1 MNPTLETTAF
11 EELKE
16 DRGAGTWGMKE
27 KINQD
32 EARESVGTKVPES
45 YSGPQIKD
53 TERQARESV
62 RAKVP
67 ESYSGPQ
74 IKDTEK
80 PWESSFS
87 FFFFILFYIG
97 V

>member
-1 MNPTLETTAF
+1 MAPPLRHLQGYMNPTLETTAF

-16 DRGAGTWGMKE
+16 DCGAGTWGTKE
-27 KINQD
+27 KLNQD
-32 EARESVGTKVPES
+32 EARESVRTKVPES

-53 TERQARESV
+53 
-62 RAKVP
+62 
-67 ESYSGPQ
+67 
-74 IKDTEK
+74 IEK

>member
-16 DRGAGTWGMKE
+16 DRGAGTWGTKE
-27 KINQD
+27 KLNQD
-32 EARESVGTKVPES
+32 EARESVRTKVAES

-53 TERQARESV
+53 
-62 RAKVP
+62 
-67 ESYSGPQ
+67 
-74 IKDTEK
+74 IEK

-87 FFFFILFYIG
+87 FFFFLLFYIG

>member
-53 TERQARESV
+53 TE
-62 RAKVP
+62 
-67 ESYSGPQ
+67 
-74 IKDTEK
+74 K

-87 FFFFILFYIG
+87 FLFFILFYIG

>member
-16 DRGAGTWGMKE
+16 DRGAGWGMKE

-87 FFFFILFYIG
+87 FFFFILF
-97 V
+97 